1 MPDGEFF
8 PPVQY
13 QPWWGLLGFLI
24 IVVVVAW
31 FLWVFVST
39 RASKARTDAAPTPSG
54 AFRPSPE
61 AIRTHY
67 LGMIDETRAAHAAG
81 TLDRREAHH
90 QLSLLLRSYVD
101 EREGVRTLHM
111 TLRDLRGTALTP
123 LTDAVAKLYPG
134 AFSPD
139 YPGTVDEAA
148 TEAQRLVTT
157 WR

>member
-31 FLWVFVST
+31 YVWLFVST
-39 RASKARTDAAPTPSG
+39 RASKARSMDAATTTT
-54 AFRPSPE
+54 ARPS
-61 AIRTHY
+61 AAAVRTHY
-67 LGMIDETRAAHAAG
+67 LGLIDETVAAHAAG

-111 TLRDLRGTALTP
+111 TLKDLRTTPLTP
-123 LTDAVAKLYPG
+123 LSNAVAKLYPG
-134 AFSPD
+134 AFNPD
-139 YPGTVDEAA
+139 ADASVDEAA
-148 TEAQRLVTT
+148 AEAQRLVTS

>member
-1 MPDGEFF
+1 MPGGEFF

-13 QPWWGLLGFLI
+13 MPWWGFFGFLI

-31 FLWVFVST
+31 FVWVFVST
-39 RASKARTDAAPTPSG
+39 RASKARSAATASQVY
-54 AFRPSPE
+54 RPSPE
-61 AIRTHY
+61 AVREHY
-67 LGMIDETRAAHAAG
+67 LGMIGETRAAYVSG
-81 TLDRREAHH
+81 ELDRREAHH

-111 TLRDLRGTALTP
+111 TLKDLRSTPLTP
-123 LTDAVAKLYPG
+123 LSDAVARLYPG
-134 AFSPD
+134 AFSAD

-148 TEAQRLVTT
+148 AEAQRLVKS

>member
-24 IVVVVAW
+24 LVVVVAW
-31 FLWVFVST
+31 YVWVFVST
-39 RASKARTDAAPTPSG
+39 RASKARTAEVPQPVTQ
-54 AFRPSPE
+54 RPSPE
-61 AIRTHY
+61 AVRAHY
-67 LGMIDETRAAHAAG
+67 LGMISQTREAHASG
-81 TLDRREAHH
+81 ELDRREAHH

-111 TLRDLRGTALTP
+111 TLKDLRTTPLTP
-123 LTDAVAKLYPG
+123 LSDAVARLYPG
-134 AFSPD
+134 AFSAD

-148 TEAQRLVTT
+148 AEAQRLVSS

>member
-13 QPWWGLLGFLI
+13 MPWWGLLGFLI
-24 IVVVVAW
+24 LIVVVAW
-31 FLWVFVST
+31 YVWLFVST
-39 RASKARTDAAPTPSG
+39 RASKARSAETAQQVY
-54 AFRPSPE
+54 RPSHE
-61 AIRTHY
+61 AIRAHY
-67 LGMIDETRAAHAAG
+67 LGMISETRAAHASG
-81 TLDRREAHH
+81 QLDRREAHH

-111 TLRDLRGTALTP
+111 TLKDLRSTPLTP
-123 LTDAVAKLYPG
+123 LSDAVARLYPG
-134 AFSPD
+134 AFSAD

-148 TEAQRLVTT
+148 AEAQRLVNS

>member
-1 MPDGEFF
+1 MPGGEFL

-13 QPWWGLLGFLI
+13 LPWWGLLGFLI
-24 IVVVVAW
+24 LVVVAAW
-31 FLWVFVST
+31 YVWLFVST
-39 RASKARTDAAPTPSG
+39 RASKVPKPPAVERVL
-54 AFRPSPE
+54 RPSPE
-61 AIRTHY
+61 AIRAHY
-67 LGMIDETRAAHAAG
+67 LGMIGETRAAHAAG
-81 TLDRREAHH
+81 QLDRREAHH

-111 TLRDLRGTALTP
+111 TLKDLRTTPLTP
-123 LTDAVAKLYPG
+123 LSDAVGRLYPG

-148 TEAQRLVTT
+148 AEAQRLVKS

>member
-1 MPDGEFF
+1 MPGGEFF

-13 QPWWGLLGFLI
+13 MPWWGLLGFLI

-31 FLWVFVST
+31 YVWVFVST
-39 RASKARTDAAPTPSG
+39 RASKARSEQKAPQ
-54 AFRPSPE
+54 AYRPSPE

-67 LGMIDETRAAHAAG
+67 LGMIGDTRAAYVSG
-81 TLDRREAHH
+81 ELDRREAHH

-111 TLRDLRGTALTP
+111 TLKDLRRTPLTP
-123 LTDAVAKLYPG
+123 LSDAVARLYPG
-134 AFSPD
+134 AFSAD

-148 TEAQRLVTT
+148 AEAQRLVNS

>member
-31 FLWVFVST
+31 YVWLFVST
-39 RASKARTDAAPTPSG
+39 RASKAPKPEPAPQPMR
-54 AFRPSPE
+54 APSPE
-61 AIRTHY
+61 VIRAHY
-67 LGMIDETRAAHAAG
+67 LGLISETRAAHASG
-81 TLDRREAHH
+81 RLESREAHH

-101 EREGVRTLHM
+101 AREGVQTLHM
-111 TLRDLRGTALTP
+111 TLKDLRTTPLTP
-123 LTDAVAKLYPG
+123 LTDAVARLYPG

-139 YPGTVDEAA
+139 PSGSVDDAVA
-148 TEAQRLVTT
+148 EAQRVVNS

>member
-1 MPDGEFF
+1 MPDSEFF

-13 QPWWGLLGFLI
+13 QPWWGLLGFAI

-31 FLWVFVST
+31 FVWLFVST
-39 RASKARTDAAPTPSG
+39 RASKARSDAPPQQPA
-54 AFRPSPE
+54 AFQASPE
-61 AIRTHY
+61 AVRTHY
-67 LGMIDETRAAHAAG
+67 LGLIDQTRAAHAAG

-111 TLRDLRGTALTP
+111 TLKDLRTTPFTP
-123 LTDAVAKLYPG
+123 LSDAVAKLYPG

-139 YPGTVDEAA
+139 YPGTVDQAA
-148 TEAQRLVTT
+148 TEAQRLVTS

>member
-24 IVVVVAW
+24 LIVVVGW
-31 FLWVFVST
+31 FIWLFVST
-39 RASKARTDAAPTPSG
+39 RASKAPSEVPQPVY
-54 AFRPSPE
+54 RPSPE
-61 AIRTHY
+61 AIRAHY
-67 LGMIDETRAAHAAG
+67 VGMIGETRAAHAAG
-81 TLDRREAHH
+81 QLDRREAHH

-111 TLRDLRGTALTP
+111 TLKDLRTTPLTP
-123 LTDAVAKLYPG
+123 LSGAVARLYPG
-134 AFSPD
+134 AFNPD

-148 TEAQRLVTT
+148 AEAQRLVNS

>member
-1 MPDGEFF
+1 MPGGEFF

-24 IVVVVAW
+24 LAVVVAW
-31 FLWVFVST
+31 YVWLFIWT
-39 RASKARTDAAPTPSG
+39 RASKARSAQPQQAA
-54 AFRPSPE
+54 AFRPSAE
-61 AIRTHY
+61 AIRAHY
-67 LGMIDETRAAHAAG
+67 VGMIDQTRAAHAAG

-101 EREGVRTLHM
+101 AREGVRTLHM
-111 TLRDLRGTALTP
+111 TLKDLRSTPLTP
-123 LTDAVAKLYPG
+123 LSDAVAKLYPG

-139 YPGTVDEAA
+139 YPGSVDEAA
-148 TEAQRLVTT
+148 AEAQRLVNS